1 MNWITIAWPMVASA
15 CITLGLLNLAI
26 ALVVAP
32 RLPRLLFSF
41 NAFAVAWTCALEL
54 QLMRAESVAE
64 FDALTREFNLA
75 IALVVASLT
84 AFVWVFF
91 RAGNKWLPAA
101 SNRSE
106 TASTSGRQ
114 RSG

>member
-1 MNWITIAWPMVASA
+1 MNWITVSWPMVASA

-26 ALVVAP
+26 GLVVAP

-64 FDALTREFNLA
+64 FDALTRELSLSTG
-75 IALVVASLT
+75 LVVASL
-84 AFVWVFF
+84 
-91 RAGNKWLPAA
+91 
-101 SNRSE
+101 
-106 TASTSGRQ
+106 
-114 RSG
+114 